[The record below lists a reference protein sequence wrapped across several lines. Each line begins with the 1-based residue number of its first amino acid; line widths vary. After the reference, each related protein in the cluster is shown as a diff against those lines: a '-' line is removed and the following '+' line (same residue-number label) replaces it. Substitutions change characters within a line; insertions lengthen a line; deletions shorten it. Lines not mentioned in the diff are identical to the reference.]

1 MVYLQ
6 ILVSEIAETWYFLAA
21 FVVNCKENGLRLT
34 GAGFKGACVALIA
47 ASKAKAIAQYMLER
61 YKRSR
66 YASSAVLDRL
76 PIATVLHI
84 TA

>member
-1 MVYLQ
+1 MAKGVFG
-6 ILVSEIAETWYFLAA
+6 V
-21 FVVNCKENGLRLT
+21 CLT
-34 GAGFKGACVALIA
+34 GAGARGACVALVVA
-47 ASKAKAIAQYMLER
+47 GKAEAIAQNLLER

-76 PIATVLHI
+76 PIATILHV